1 MPIEPF
7 EIITVHADGRT
18 EKRMSTPEE
27 ISQREADI
35 AQFAAEEDAYQQA
48 IADAEAKRASARAKL
63 SALGLDEGEISAII
77 R

>member
-1 MPIEPF
+1 MSLEPF
-7 EIITVHADGRT
+7 EIITVYADGRK

-35 AQFAAEEDAYQQA
+35 AQYNAEEAAYQQA
-48 IADAEAKRASARAKL
+48 IADAEAKRDSARAKL
-63 SALGLDEGEISAII
+63 SSLGLDEDEINAII